1 MPIEKSAGAVI
12 FREKEGKNF
21 YLLLHYPGASHRSK
35 KDYWDFP
42 KGHIEKGETEKEALT
57 REIFEE
63 TGIKDIQI
71 LEGFKKTIKYFFRW
85 QGKTILKFVV
95 FYLVKTKE
103 EEVKIS
109 FEHIGFE
116 WLPFKEA
123 LERLTHKTA
132 REVLEEAHNFIIQ
145 NNQTNS

>member
-1 MPIEKSAGAVI
+1 MPIEKSAGAVV
-12 FREKEGKNF
+12 FREKEGKIF
-21 YLLLHYPGASHRSK
+21 YLLLHYPGVSHRSK

-42 KGHIEKGETEKEALT
+42 KGHIEKGETEIEALR

-95 FYLVKTKE
+95 FYLAKTEE

-116 WLPFKEA
+116 WLSFEEA
-123 LERLTHKTA
+123 LNCLTHKTA
-132 REVLEEAHNFIIQ
+132 KEVLEEAHYFLIQ
-145 NNQTNS
+145 NNQINS